1 MLTRVLLVLPSAL
14 QRALGQVV
22 ELCDSNM
29 LSVRLFAEALAADVT
44 DDAWEGWINM
54 AQTTSD
60 SRLAPPVQIALDE
73 MYRRLAGRTE
83 DAQLHSALMM
93 LQHLQARMLL
103 PPRLLQLL
111 WSFQHPAD
119 TVDVKDLMDELVKRS
134 WISTRQVSN
143 MRKTLRLAVNC
154 AHTFAF

>member
-1 MLTRVLLVLPSAL
+1 VLTRVLLVLPSAL

-29 LSVRLFAEALAADVT
+29 LSVRLFAEALAAEVT

-60 SRLAPPVQIALDE
+60 SRLAPPVQTALDE
-73 MYRRLAGRTE
+73 MYRRLETE

-93 LQHLQARMLL
+93 LQHLQARVLL
-103 PPRLLQLL
+103 PPRMLQLL

-119 TVDVKDLMDELVKRS
+119 TVDVKDLMNELVKRS

-143 MRKTLRLAVNC
+143 MRKTLRLAMNC
-154 AHTFAF
+154 AHTFAC